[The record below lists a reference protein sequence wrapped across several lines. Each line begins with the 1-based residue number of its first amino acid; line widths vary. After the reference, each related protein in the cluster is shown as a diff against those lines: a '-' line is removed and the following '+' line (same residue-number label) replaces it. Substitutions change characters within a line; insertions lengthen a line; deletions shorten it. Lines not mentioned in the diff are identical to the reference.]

1 MSLYDQFIKQHLERY
16 AGRKAEYDA
25 AAVAK
30 ERACVKQALLAS
42 KATALDSVMLQVQ
55 ELALLTQQQCEKTIA
70 DLVTRC
76 LQAIFPENKYT
87 FALVFERKR
96 EQTEARCVL
105 RDDDGNEYDPVTAC
119 GGGVVSIICFA
130 LRLATLILR
139 VPQARKL
146 LVLDEPFIALSKE
159 HRGRLVGLLESL
171 ATETGF
177 QFIIVTHMPE
187 LAAIENV
194 IEL

>member
-1 MSLYDQFIKQHLERY
+1 MTDIQWLAD
-16 AGRKAEYDA
+16 AEKVFGVKKLNYDA
-25 AAVAK
+25 
-30 ERACVKQALLAS
+30 
-42 KATALDSVMLQVQ
+42 KATEFRITNEKQINLELKFTALQAVNERVQ
-55 ELALLTQQQCEKTIA
+55 QLALLTQQQCEKTIA

-87 FALVFERKR
+87 FALVFEQKR
-96 EQTEARCVL
+96 EQTEARCIL
-105 RDDDGNEYDPVTAC
+105 RDDEGNEYDPVAAC

-139 VPQARKL
+139 IPQASKL
-146 LVLDEPFIALSKE
+146 LILDEPFIALSKE
-159 HRGRLVGLLESL
+159 HRGRLISLLELL
-171 ATETGF
+171 AQETGF

-187 LAAIENV
+187 LTSTENV

>member
-1 MSLYDQFIKQHLERY
+1 VSYHTKFLEQHFTHY
-16 AGRKAEYDA
+16 AGRKAAYEATQAAWTKA
-25 AAVAK
+25 AA
-30 ERACVKQALLAS
+30 KQKMLDARHV
-42 KATALDSVMLQVQ
+42 ALDSVMLQVQ

-171 ATETGF
+171 ANETGF

>member
-1 MSLYDQFIKQHLERY
+1 MVDIQWLSDTEKAFGVARIK
-16 AGRKAEYDA
+16 YDA
-25 AAVAK
+25 NLALFAATQT
-30 ERACVKQALLAS
+30 RQTDLTLRYDALS
-42 KATALDSVMLQVQ
+42 EVNEQVQ
-55 ELALLTQQQCEKTIA
+55 QLALLTQQQCEKTIA

-87 FALVFERKR
+87 FALVFEQKR
-96 EQTEARCVL
+96 EQTEARCIL
-105 RDDDGNEYDPVTAC
+105 RDDAGNEYDPVAAC

-139 VPQARKL
+139 VPQATKL

-159 HRGRLVGLLESL
+159 HRGRLVGLLELL
-171 ATETGF
+171 AQETGF

-187 LAAIENV
+187 LTATENAIE
-194 IEL
+194 L

>member
-1 MSLYDQFIKQHLERY
+1 MNNDQFLKEAEASYAMRLVRYNANVASLEIN
-16 AGRKAEYDA
+16 G
-25 AAVAK
+25 
-30 ERACVKQALLAS
+30 VKLGTLES

-55 ELALLTQQQCEKTIA
+55 ELALMTQQQCEKTIA

-76 LQAIFPENKYT
+76 LQAIFPENKYA

-105 RDDDGNEYDPVTAC
+105 RDEDGNEYDPVTAC

-171 ATETGF
+171 ANETGF

-187 LAAIENV
+187 LATIENV